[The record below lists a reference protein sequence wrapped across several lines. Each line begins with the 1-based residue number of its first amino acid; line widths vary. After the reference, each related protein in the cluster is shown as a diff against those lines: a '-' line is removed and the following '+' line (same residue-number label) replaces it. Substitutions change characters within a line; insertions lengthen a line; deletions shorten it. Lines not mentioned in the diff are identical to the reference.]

1 MRNNL
6 MHVFFWQYDS
16 KDKGNNNKKGKREG
30 KITMNIYV
38 IILSTQD
45 SYTKTEN

>member
-1 MRNNL
+1 MRNN

-16 KDKGNNNKKGKREG
+16 KDKGNTSKKGKREG

-45 SYTKTEN
+45 RYTKTEN